1 MKNFYFFF
9 LMLFASHFGI
19 YAQDFQG
26 EATYFSKT
34 TVNMDFG
41 GRQIP
46 EDRKKEIIQR
56 MKEANERTYIL
67 TFDKSTSIYKEEER
81 LEQPGNQRG
90 GGRFGMMSGAG
101 GDYYKDVRDGRYLV
115 KNELFGKIFLVD
127 DKLPILEW
135 KLGGETK
142 QIGNYTAFKA
152 TATRTIKRPNMR
164 AIFRR
169 GGDNDENKEEEFTE
183 KEIEITAWYAPNVPV
198 NQGPGEYWGL
208 PGLILEVKDDVTVIL
223 CTKLVLNPTEKKEI
237 KAPSKGKTVTQ
248 EEYDKISKD
257 KMAEMREN
265 FRRGGGGGGNRGGG
279 GGRP

>member
-1 MKNFYFFF
+1 MKSFCFFS
-9 LMLFASHFGI
+9 LMLFASHVGI

-46 EDRKKEIIQR
+46 EDRKKEIMQR

-67 TFDKSTSIYKEEER
+67 TFDKSASIYKEEER
-81 LEQPGNQRG
+81 LEQPGNERG

-101 GDYYKDVRDGRYLV
+101 GDYYKDVKEGRYLV

-127 DKLPILEW
+127 DQLPKLEW
-135 KLGGETK
+135 KLGGESK

-152 TATRTIKRPNMR
+152 TATKTIKRPNMR

-169 GGDNDENKEEEFTE
+169 GGENDENKEEEFTE
-183 KEIEITAWYAPNVPV
+183 KEIELIAWYTPDVPV

-208 PGLILEVKDDVTVIL
+208 PGLILEVKDDITVIL
-223 CTKLVLNPTEKKEI
+223 CTKLVLNPTERKEI

-248 EEYDKISKD
+248 EEYDKISKE
-257 KMAEMREN
+257 KMAEMRQN
-265 FRRGGGGGGNRGGG
+265 FRRGGGNRGGG
-279 GGRP
+279 GRPQ

>member
-1 MKNFYFFF
+1 MKYFYFFSM
-9 LMLFASHFGI
+9 MLFASQVGI

-46 EDRKKEIIQR
+46 EDRKKEIMQR

-67 TFDKSTSIYKEEER
+67 TFDKSSSIYKEEER
-81 LEQPGNQRG
+81 LEQPGNGRG
-90 GGRFGMMSGAG
+90 GGRFGMMGGAG
-101 GDYYKDVRDGRYLV
+101 GDYYKDVREGRYLV

-127 DKLPILEW
+127 DELPKLEW
-135 KLGGETK
+135 KLGGESK

-152 TATRTIKRPNMR
+152 TAIKTIKRPNMR

-169 GGDNDENKEEEFTE
+169 GGDNNENQESEFTE
-183 KEIEITAWYAPNVPV
+183 KEIEIVAWYAPDVPV

-237 KAPSKGKTVTQ
+237 KAPNKGKTVTQ

-265 FRRGGGGGGNRGGG
+265 FRGGRGGGNRGGG
-279 GGRP
+279 GRP

>member
-9 LMLFASHFGI
+9 LMLFASNFGI

-34 TVNMDFG
+34 SVNMDFG

-46 EDRKKEIIQR
+46 EDRKKEIMQR

-67 TFDKSTSIYKEEER
+67 TFDKTTSIYKEEER
-81 LEQPGNQRG
+81 LEQPGNDRG
-90 GGRFGMMSGAG
+90 GRRFGMMAGAG
-101 GDYYKDVRDGRYLV
+101 GDYYKDVKEGRYLV
-115 KNELFGKIFLVD
+115 KNELLGKIFLVD
-127 DKLPILEW
+127 DQLPKLEW
-135 KLGGETK
+135 KLGGESK

-152 TATRTIKRPNMR
+152 TATKTIKRPNMR

-169 GGDNDENKEEEFTE
+169 GGGNDENKEEEYIE
-183 KEIEITAWYAPNVPV
+183 KDIEVTAWYTPDVPV

-208 PGLILEVKDDVTVIL
+208 PGLILEVSDDITVVL

-237 KAPSKGKTVTQ
+237 KAPNKGKTVTQ

-257 KMAEMREN
+257 KMAEMRDN
-265 FRRGGGGGGNRGGG
+265 FRRRGGGGNRGGG